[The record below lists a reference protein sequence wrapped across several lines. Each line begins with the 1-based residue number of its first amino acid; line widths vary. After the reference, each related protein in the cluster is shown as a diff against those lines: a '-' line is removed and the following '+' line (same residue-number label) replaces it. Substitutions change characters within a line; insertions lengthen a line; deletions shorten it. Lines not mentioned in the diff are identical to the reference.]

1 MEIVVLH
8 VQEERFGNL
17 LLVVFVSVALLSNA
31 PVNGKIYKFY
41 SPGIHIFGNSGQG
54 FGSPCSGNRDCP
66 NDAPLCNRGAGRR
79 AGSCVECFGNRD
91 CPDRAPFCDR
101 DGYCRTRRNNGKR
114 SAPLLTGTLGG
125 PAE

>member
-1 MEIVVLH
+1 MGISLSDTCKKMWKY
-8 VQEERFGNL
+8 L

-31 PVNGKIYKFY
+31 PVNG
-41 SPGIHIFGNSGQG
+41 QG
-54 FGSPCSGNRDCP
+54 FGSRCSGNRDCP
-66 NDAPLCNRGAGRR
+66 NDARLCNRGDGRR
-79 AGSCVECFGNRD
+79 VGSCVECFGNRD

-114 SAPLLTGTLGG
+114 SAPLLTGALAG